1 MSNQLKTVLNKL
13 PPNFNN
19 WLQFY
24 LMAQAENKKNYEPER
39 IVYFSDHRYEID
51 MEFIKAK
58 CFDLVKDLIN
68 WDDIEVLVR
77 SVQPHEDKAKE
88 VLSKIMDIRM
98 LLRYCNG
105 PL

>member
-1 MSNQLKTVLNKL
+1 MGALKIIINEL

-24 LMAQAENKKNYEPER
+24 LIAQAENKGNYEPER

-58 CFDLVKDLIN
+58 CFDLVKDLIH
-68 WDDIEVLVR
+68 WDDIEVLMR
-77 SVQPHEDKAKE
+77 SVQRHDNKGEE
-88 VLSKIMDIRM
+88 VFSKIMGIRM
-98 LLRYCNG
+98 LLRYCNA